1 MLVNKTIIKNNKD
14 IDISNYVLNNIE
26 IYNRVDLVSKINN
39 MFDDCNRNVAIYD
52 NDLLNYM
59 ISLLNLNSDMDKIK
73 TYTSLISMYGYL
85 KSDTLITLFSK
96 SKYIEDNNEYNNKLN
111 EIKFEIFKMYSMS
124 RLNNN
129 QLENQVDKVFSSMFI
144 SSGNVLINKNEY
156 YVLDYLLILSNNN
169 EVINELYNNKKFINF
184 DYFNSGEFINSI
196 LKNKNII
203 KDDIKLSNFIK
214 DIVNKL
220 DINKDFFIDIKYK
233 NLINKIGCNLKYDDD
248 FLMDIYKHIM

>member
-26 IYNRVDLVSKINN
+26 IYNRVDLISKISN
-39 MFDDCNRNVAIYD
+39 MFDDCNRNVVIYD

-59 ISLLNLNSDMDKIK
+59 VSLLSLNSDMDKIK
-73 TYTSLISMYGYL
+73 IYMSLISMYGYL

-96 SKYIEDNNEYNNKLN
+96 LKYIEDNNEYNNKLN

-124 RLNNN
+124 RINNN

-144 SSGNVLINKNEY
+144 SSRNILINKNEY
-156 YVLDYLLILSNNN
+156 YILDYLLILSKNND
-169 EVINELYNNKKFINF
+169 VINELYNNKKSINF

-214 DIVNKL
+214 DIINKL

-248 FLMDIYKHIM
+248 FLVDIYNHIM

>member
-144 SSGNVLINKNEY
+144 SSRNILINKNEY
-156 YVLDYLLILSNNN
+156 YILDYLLILSKNND
-169 EVINELYNNKKFINF
+169 VINELYNNKKSINF

-214 DIVNKL
+214 DIINKL

-248 FLMDIYKHIM
+248 FLVDIYNHIM

>member
-1 MLVNKTIIKNNKD
+1 MLVNKTIIKNNNKD

-96 SKYIEDNNEYNNKLN
+96 SKYIEDNN
-111 EIKFEIFKMYSMS
+111 
-124 RLNNN
+124 
-129 QLENQVDKVFSSMFI
+129 
-144 SSGNVLINKNEY
+144 
-156 YVLDYLLILSNNN
+156 
-169 EVINELYNNKKFINF
+169 
-184 DYFNSGEFINSI
+184 
-196 LKNKNII
+196 
-203 KDDIKLSNFIK
+203 
-214 DIVNKL
+214 
-220 DINKDFFIDIKYK
+220 
-233 NLINKIGCNLKYDDD
+233 
-248 FLMDIYKHIM
+248 